1 VKQIAAAMAALGAY
15 TGNNTSAE
23 HAAEAARLGGADADP
38 GAPGQRPAG
47 GGAGPGGARR
57 RVPLDE
63 QARDAACEE
72 HLRSAG
78 AGPDEV
84 AARLALIRWQVLRS
98 AAPLRQM
105 ARNRRAG
112 PVPLAAAHAAEAPQV
127 LLGVI
132 AASRNAVA
140 TGDVTTLAAHTSRL
154 RTAREAMSSAPAST
168 GLLLNIAGRPACK
181 ASDAETTRGP
191 FLAYSGLT
199 PRATDSAVGTTALL
213 AS

>member
-1 VKQIAAAMAALGAY
+1 MKQIAAAMAALGAY

-84 AARLALIRWQVLRS
+84 AARLELIRWQVLRS
-98 AAPLRQM
+98 ATPLRQM
-105 ARNRRAG
+105 AQNRQVG
-112 PVPLAAAHAAEAPQV
+112 PIPLAAAHAAQALQV

-132 AASRNAVA
+132 AASQDAVE
-140 TGDVTTLAAHTSRL
+140 VTTLAAQTSQL
-154 RTAREAMSSAPAST
+154 RTAREAMSNALANT
-168 GLLLNIAGRPACK
+168 DLLLNMLRWV
-181 ASDAETTRGP
+181 S
-191 FLAYSGLT
+191 L
-199 PRATDSAVGTTALL
+199 
-213 AS
+213 